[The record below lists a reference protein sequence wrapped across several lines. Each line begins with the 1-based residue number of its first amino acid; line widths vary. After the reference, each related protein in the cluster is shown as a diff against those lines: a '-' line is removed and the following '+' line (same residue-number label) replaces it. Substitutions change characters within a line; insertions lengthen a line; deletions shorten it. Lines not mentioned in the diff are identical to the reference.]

1 VNVMRVGQL
10 LEDNEE
16 RCRIRTIPADAD
28 LETAIGEMARAGVS
42 ALIAMAGDLPVGILA
57 ERDVLRCHLR
67 NRDRKFEDIPVR
79 EAMTDRLIVAN
90 AEDPASDAMAVMI
103 QADIRHLPVIRDRR
117 LAGMLTLGDLVR
129 RQVGALTAE
138 IHYLQEYISDLQE
151 AGLD

>member
-1 VNVMRVGQL
+1 MRVEEL
-10 LEDNEE
+10 LDGNNE
-16 RCRIRTIPADAD
+16 RNRIHTVGADAD
-28 LETAIGEMARAGVS
+28 LESAIAEMARTGTS
-42 ALIAMAGDLPVGILA
+42 ALIVMDGDLPVGILA

-67 NRDRKFEDIPVR
+67 NRDRDFREIPVR
-79 EAMTDRLIVAN
+79 QAMTERLIVAN
-90 AEDPASDAMAVMI
+90 AGDPVSDAMAVMI
-103 QADIRHLPVIRDRR
+103 QADIRHLPVVRNRA

>member
-1 VNVMRVGQL
+1 MRVEEL
-10 LEDNEE
+10 LDNEN
-16 RCRIRTIPADAD
+16 RNRIYTIAAEAD
-28 LETAIGEMARAGVS
+28 LETAIAEMDRTGVS
-42 ALIAMAGDLPVGILA
+42 ALIVTDAERPVGILA

-67 NRDRKFEDIPVR
+67 NRDRAFEEMRVA
-79 EAMTDRLIVAN
+79 EAMTARLIVAN
-90 AEDPASDAMAVMI
+90 ADDPVSDAMSVMI
-103 QADIRHLPVIRDRR
+103 QADIRHLPVIQDRR

>member
-1 VNVMRVGQL
+1 MRVEEL
-10 LEDNEE
+10 LDSEN
-16 RCRIRTIPADAD
+16 RNRIYTIAADAD
-28 LETAIGEMARAGVS
+28 LETAITEMDRNGVS
-42 ALIAMAGDLPVGILA
+42 ALIVTEAERPVGILA

-67 NRDRKFEDIPVR
+67 NRNRAFDEIRVA
-79 EAMTDRLIVAN
+79 EAMTARLIVAN
-90 AEDPASDAMAVMI
+90 ADDPVSDAMSVMI
-103 QADIRHLPVIRDRR
+103 QADIRHLPVIQDRR

>member
-1 VNVMRVGQL
+1 MRVEEL
-10 LEDNEE
+10 LDGEN
-16 RCRIRTIPADAD
+16 RNRIHTIAADAD
-28 LETAIGEMARAGVS
+28 LETAIAEMDRTGAS
-42 ALIAMAGDLPVGILA
+42 ALIATDADRPVGILA

-67 NRDRKFEDIPVR
+67 NRNRTFEEIRVA
-79 EAMTDRLIVAN
+79 EAMTARLIVAN
-90 AEDPASDAMAVMI
+90 ADDPVSDAMSVMI
-103 QADIRHLPVIRDRR
+103 QADIRHLPVIQDRR